1 MVDPDR
7 SVLLL
12 FLPRLPLFLH
22 KVLLHHNWCSIQP
35 FLINDPVL
43 PPCCLALPPG
53 NGWPRRSLFSPLF
66 ILGTLGTPSSFF
78 FFGSQL
84 YLRHDELIQFSSL
97 FIFTLG
103 TPFQLFL
110 FSPGFLFPLWQ
121 SIISKTWLVD
131 SGFACFYIP
140 TLETPFH
147 PTLSCAWPSYF
158 HFDLEDSGEG
168 FSFSFSC

>member
-7 SVLLL
+7 SLLLL
-12 FLPRLPLFLH
+12 FLPHLPLFLH

-103 TPFQLFL
+103 TPLPSQPTPSFLPCFSVSSLAVNYIEDMISWFWFRLFL
-110 FSPGFLFPLWQ
+110 YTHPWHPFP
-121 SIISKTWLVD
+121 SD
-131 SGFACFYIP
+131 
-140 TLETPFH
+140 
-147 PTLSCAWPSYF
+147 
-158 HFDLEDSGEG
+158 
-168 FSFSFSC
+168 